1 MSTSQQPLMTLLGQ
15 AEEARDAALAQFEL
29 SRKAHEGSRQ
39 QLQSLQDFRDQYQ
52 SRWQT
57 QFRQAGGMEIMRCYQ
72 DFMARLGDAVD
83 AQRRRSEQFNL
94 SMERCRAELIE
105 RERKVAAVTQ
115 LLERREKEQLQKEV
129 RREQKATDELAARL
143 MASAPPGPMSAKSNL
158 PPSSH

>member
-1 MSTSQQPLMTLLGQ
+1 VNPSQPLITLLEQ
-15 AEEARDAALAQFEL
+15 AEEARDAALAQFEV

-52 SRWQT
+52 TRWQT

-72 DFMARLGDAVD
+72 DFMARLGDAVND
-83 AQRRRSEQFNL
+83 QHRRCEQFNQA
-94 SMERCRAELIE
+94 MERCRNELIE

-115 LLERREKEQLQKEV
+115 LLQRREKEQAQREM

-143 MASAPPGPMSAKSNL
+143 MASAAPGPMSAKGNL

>member
-1 MSTSQQPLMTLLGQ
+1 MSTSQPLITLLGQ
-15 AEEARDAALAQFEL
+15 AEEARDTALAQFEV
-29 SRKAHEGSRQ
+29 SRKANDGARQ

-52 SRWQT
+52 TRWQN

-72 DFMARLGDAVD
+72 DFMARLGDAVND
-83 AQRRRSEQFNL
+83 QARRCEQFTQA
-94 SMERCRAELIE
+94 MDRCRAELIE

-115 LLERREKEQLQKEV
+115 LLQRRDKEQAQREM

-143 MASAPPGPMSAKSNL
+143 MASAPPGPMSAKNP

>member
-1 MSTSQQPLMTLLGQ
+1 VNPSQPLITLLEQ
-15 AEEARDAALAQFEL
+15 AEEARDAALAQFEV

-52 SRWQT
+52 TRWQT

-72 DFMARLGDAVD
+72 DFMARLGDAVND
-83 AQRRRSEQFNL
+83 QHRRCEQF
-94 SMERCRAELIE
+94 SQAMERCRTELIE

-115 LLERREKEQLQKEV
+115 LLQRREKEQAQREM

-143 MASAPPGPMSAKSNL
+143 MASAPASPLSAKGNL

>member
-1 MSTSQQPLMTLLGQ
+1 VNPSQPLITLLEQ
-15 AEEARDAALAQFEL
+15 AEEARDAALAQFEV

-52 SRWQT
+52 TRWQT

-72 DFMARLGDAVD
+72 DFMARLGDAVND
-83 AQRRRSEQFNL
+83 QHRRCEQF
-94 SMERCRAELIE
+94 SQAMERCRTELIE

-115 LLERREKEQLQKEV
+115 LLQRREKEQAQREM

-143 MASAPPGPMSAKSNL
+143 MASAPGPLSAKGNL

>member
-1 MSTSQQPLMTLLGQ
+1 VNPSQPLITLLEQ
-15 AEEARDAALAQFEL
+15 AEEARDAALAQFEV

-52 SRWQT
+52 TRWQT

-72 DFMARLGDAVD
+72 DFMARLGDAVND
-83 AQRRRSEQFNL
+83 QHRRCEQF
-94 SMERCRAELIE
+94 SQAMERCRTELIE

-115 LLERREKEQLQKEV
+115 LLQRREKEQAQREM

-143 MASAPPGPMSAKSNL
+143 MASAPSPLSAKGNL